1 MFKFVCKKVE
11 SMLSA
16 YIENKLPWNE
26 VNFVKMHLKKCP
38 ACYEK
43 YITMKNVLN
52 NLRFE
57 YEKLLNEFEKIE
69 ADRIF
74 NIREYESFYSNISPY
89 LDDELNYDESIKFRK
104 YLLKSKS
111 ARSELAVAYNLRN
124 NIRDSFEWYKNNTH
138 FNYAKNIVK
147 KLKKEN
153 ETHHKYSYKRA
164 AIIIGLM
171 ALVMILLLFGYSYVN
186 EAYANDVGFNSVNGV
201 NKVETFEIPNEDE
214 FIEFT
219 FDEQQNVLLTA
230 K

>member
-186 EAYANDVGFNSVNGV
+186 EAYANDVGFNSVN
-201 NKVETFEIPNEDE
+201 KVETFEIPNEDE